1 MATSKVRTSTQVNID
16 ADLDAQSHKII
27 NVTDPVAP
35 QDAATKAYVDSIP
48 QGLSAADIV
57 SNEVPTGLINGVNVT
72 FTLAEAPV
80 VGSVKVRLNGLG
92 QVPGAGNDY
101 TISGSVIT
109 YLAAPLTGD
118 TVLVDY
124 IKA

>member
-1 MATSKVRTSTQVNID
+1 MATSKVRTSTQVNVD
-16 ADLDAQSHKII
+16 ADLDAQSHKIV

-48 QGLSAADIV
+48 QGLTAADIV
-57 SNEVPTGLINGVNVT
+57 SNEAPAGLINGVNVT
-72 FTLAEAPV
+72 FTLADAPV
-80 VGSVKVRLNGLG
+80 AGSVKVRLNGLG
-92 QVPGAGNDY
+92 QVAGAGNDY

>member
-27 NVTDPVAP
+27 NVTDPAAP
-35 QDAATKAYVDSIP
+35 QDAATKAYVDSNS
-48 QGLSAADIV
+48 GLTADKFI
-57 SNEVPTGLINGVNVT
+57 SNEAPTGVINGINVT
-72 FTLAEAPV
+72 FTLVNSPIM
-80 VGSVKVRLNGLG
+80 GSVRVRLNGLG
-92 QVPGAGNDY
+92 QLAGAGNDY
-101 TISGSVIT
+101 TISGDVIT
-109 YLAAPLTGD
+109 YLAAPKTGD

>member
-27 NVTDPVAP
+27 NVTDPAAA
-35 QDAATKAYVDSIP
+35 QDAATKAYVDANSF
-48 QGLSAADIV
+48 SAARIV
-57 SNEVPTGLINGVNVT
+57 SNEAPAGAIDGVNVT
-72 FTLAEAPV
+72 FTLAFPPV

-101 TISGSVIT
+101 TISGSVVT
-109 YLAAPLTGD
+109 YLAAPKTGD
-118 TVLVDY
+118 SVLVDY